1 MIASPVD
8 LVAVDE
14 LKTLQSAQMQS
25 HNGICGERET
35 SRCVK
40 EIGDAFIVMQPS
52 ACPVQMA
59 KFCFVNLKE
68 KGEGAASEGDS
79 LGLSP
84 QQRMQPGEP
93 GRMRR
98 DSCSSYYCISFRQKR
113 DTASRADSGST
124 WSDRLLC
131 GCRQ

>member
-40 EIGDAFIVMQPS
+40 EIGDAFIVMQP
-52 ACPVQMA
+52 ARVLFKWQ
-59 KFCFVNLKE
+59 
-68 KGEGAASEGDS
+68 
-79 LGLSP
+79 
-84 QQRMQPGEP
+84 
-93 GRMRR
+93 
-98 DSCSSYYCISFRQKR
+98 SF
-113 DTASRADSGST
+113 A
-124 WSDRLLC
+124 LLI
-131 GCRQ
+131 